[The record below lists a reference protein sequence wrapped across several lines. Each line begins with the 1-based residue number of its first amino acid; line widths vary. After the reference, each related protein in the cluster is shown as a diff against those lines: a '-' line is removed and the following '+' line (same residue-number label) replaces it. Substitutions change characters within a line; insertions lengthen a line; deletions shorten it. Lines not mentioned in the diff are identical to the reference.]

1 MAFSGILKLKFGPF
15 WFKTSILLVNLMPY
29 GSRSASY
36 ILRVE
41 RPSVF
46 GGRIELPIGHHG
58 FPIDLLPRSAKDRR
72 KLQFRIRYGAKGKK
86 LRFLAPTAEVY
97 AHWITVLRE
106 AFKGNV
112 KVAKRARNQTVSD
125 TNETSVGVSGCGDC
139 TSTSSD
145 VQKTFVNGNES
156 LSGLRTSEHLDTS
169 TSSSHSYYQ
178 HDNIVTGVY
187 AGSNDNFEEGSAASA
202 MMSIA
207 TSGGSASSV
216 TNEVYDANS
225 DDYDND
231 ESSEELD
238 SPLSG
243 PTPTDEKVSAGQ
255 HNVFCMAVDHDGAA
269 TFSVYAPPQKAR
281 NGHPCRSERLFQ
293 LSFVQWAGWVA
304 LDLRDGQCLPEVF
317 RLTNRTC
324 KRLQLGEILDIVQPF
339 FA

>member
-41 RPSVF
+41 RQAS
-46 GGRIELPIGHHG
+46 
-58 FPIDLLPRSAKDRR
+58 SAAASSY
-72 KLQFRIRYGAKGKK
+72 QSFRIRYGAKGKK

-106 AFKGNV
+106 AFEGNV

-202 MMSIA
+202 MIPIA

-317 RLTNRTC
+317 RLTSRTC